1 MNSRSPSNPAGDG
14 NVQPNRGRLTL
25 LLLFGL
31 FLAPIVVALFLNSR
45 WSDWAPGATRNNGEL
60 VSPVLVLNEVSG
72 LQNAFDRWT
81 ILSRQTGD
89 CAQPCRDQL
98 DELLR
103 VRQTL
108 GHDMDDV
115 AVLLVSPDAPID
127 PLPDGLIW
135 QADVNGGMARALS
148 GRQLSDYPVFL
159 VDPLGNL
166 MMAYPVPLDAT
177 GLRKDLDR
185 LVKYSKFNP
194 MEGE

>member
-1 MNSRSPSNPAGDG
+1 MNSESPTNRAENG
-14 NVQPNRGRLTL
+14 NSSRGRLTL

-60 VSPVLVLNEVSG
+60 VSPVVSLNDLPG
-72 LQNAFDRWT
+72 LENAIDRWT
-81 ILSRQTGD
+81 ILAPRTGA

-108 GHDMDDV
+108 GHEMEDV
-115 AVLLVSPDAPID
+115 AVLLVSPGAPPDA
-127 PLPDGLIW
+127 LPEGLAW
-135 QADVNGGMARALS
+135 RPDSQYLSRALTE
-148 GRQLSDYPVFL
+148 RQLDNHPVFL

-166 MMAYPVPLDAT
+166 MMAYAAPLDST

-185 LVKYSKFNP
+185 LVRYSKFNP
-194 MEGE
+194 TEGE